1 MNKQEQTKLI
11 ESFINSMKKD
21 LLDKVEKLPENWD
34 GWEIKHWIAEKFD
47 GEDLLSRNKKQ
58 LSHVKKWQR
67 RECENDILVN
77 NL

>member
-1 MNKQEQTKLI
+1 MNKQEQIKLI
-11 ESFINSMKKD
+11 KSFLNSMKKD

-47 GEDLLSRNKKQ
+47 SEDLLSRNKNQ
-58 LSHVKKWQR
+58 LSSVKKWKR
-67 RECENDILVN
+67 RECENDILIN